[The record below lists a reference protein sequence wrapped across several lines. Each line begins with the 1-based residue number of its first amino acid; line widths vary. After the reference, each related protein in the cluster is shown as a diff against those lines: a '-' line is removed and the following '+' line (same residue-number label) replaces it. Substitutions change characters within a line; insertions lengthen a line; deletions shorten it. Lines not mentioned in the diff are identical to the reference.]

1 MKNHIQTT
9 TSGKF
14 RVRLYR
20 NGITYGGQ
28 HDEYEA
34 AEKERDALLKQL
46 KKKSKRVDLDPKWHK
61 KQLAT
66 LPPFTKLTGIQRT
79 KYGYSVKLSR
89 AVGIVYGR
97 HYSGEKALLEAV
109 AARDALTLQYPLTR

>member
-1 MKNHIQTT
+1 MKNHIQPT
-9 TSGKF
+9 TSGKH
-14 RVRLYR
+14 RVRIYR

-28 HDEYEA
+28 HDTYED

-46 KKKSKRVDLDPKWHK
+46 KKKSKLTDPKWHK
-61 KQLAT
+61 NQLAT

-89 AVGIVYGR
+89 AVGIIYGR